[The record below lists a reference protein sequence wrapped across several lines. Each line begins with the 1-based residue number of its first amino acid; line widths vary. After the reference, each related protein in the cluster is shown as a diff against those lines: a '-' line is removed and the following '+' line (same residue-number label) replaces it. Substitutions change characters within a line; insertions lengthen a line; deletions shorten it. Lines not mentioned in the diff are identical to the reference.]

1 MNPNR
6 RTLASGLLALL
17 TLAVPVLAQA
27 PPPGP
32 SGSFI
37 SYQGRLTDANGT
49 TVADGIH
56 QGVVFRIYEEGAV
69 KFQQTRDIHT
79 VNGVFTVWLGGGLPG
94 ELDCLPAFDPA
105 KNYNI
110 GITIGG
116 QELDPRQ
123 KITSV
128 PMAQVAASLQ
138 PGVNITAGQ
147 GVFSGKGTF
156 GGGVGV
162 DMRETPD
169 SIAINGAGSQTGV
182 AGFSPSGAGVE
193 GYSPQG
199 DAISA
204 WSTSGNLFKGSSVG
218 TNQAVAWIDRDG
230 KGTFKG
236 GVESDT
242 QGQGIVTAVN
252 GNSDWTGVRGYSPA
266 ATGVWAETQSGRAIY
281 AAAHGGGSI
290 FEGFRLSDRV
300 VRIDKDGKGFFNGG
314 TQTGGADY
322 ADLVTVKGRSSDY
335 QPGDVMVI
343 SDDPARPFT
352 RSAKPYARNVAGIYS
367 TKPGVVGSKRG
378 IADPADNEI
387 PLALTGIVPCK
398 VTCQNGPI
406 RMGDLLVASSTP
418 GYAMKGTDPRR
429 MVGAVVGKALQPLAK
444 GQGVIEVLVTLR

>member
-1 MNPNR
+1 MP
-6 RTLASGLLALL
+6 TLAPQTRNLQSEICNLKSAIPLLLLLLAP
-17 TLAVPVLAQA
+17 LANAQTS
-27 PPPGP
+27 
-32 SGSFI
+32 SGSLI
-37 SYQGRLTDANGT
+37 SYQGRLTDANGA
-49 TVADGIH
+49 TVADGIYN
-56 QGVVFRIYEEGAV
+56 VTFAIYETSV
-69 KFQQTRDIHT
+69 SKFSQTLPVQT
-79 VNGVFTVWLGGGLPG
+79 VNGVFTTFLGGGTPLPT
-94 ELDCLPAFDPA
+94 FDPA
-105 KNYNI
+105 KSYEI
-110 GITIGG
+110 GITLGG
-116 QELDPRQ
+116 QELSPRQ

-156 GGGVGV
+156 
-162 DMRETPD
+162 
-169 SIAINGAGSQTGV
+169 N
-182 AGFSPSGAGVE
+182 
-193 GYSPQG
+193 
-199 DAISA
+199 
-204 WSTSGNLFKGSSVG
+204 
-218 TNQAVAWIDRDG
+218 
-230 KGTFKG
+230 G

-290 FEGFRLSDRV
+290 LEGFRLSDRV

-352 RSAKPYARNVAGIYS
+352 RSPKPYARNVAGIYS

-398 VTCQNGPI
+398 VSCEKGPI
-406 RMGDLLVASSTP
+406 RMGDLLVTSRTP
-418 GYAMKGTDPRR
+418 GYAMKATDSHR
-429 MVGAVVGKALQPLAK
+429 MLGAVVGKALQPLKK
-444 GQGVIEVLVTLR
+444 GRGVIEVLVTLR

>member
-1 MNPNR
+1 MP
-6 RTLASGLLALL
+6 TLAPQTRNLQSEICNLKSAIPLLLLLLAP
-17 TLAVPVLAQA
+17 LANAQTS
-27 PPPGP
+27 
-32 SGSFI
+32 SGSLI
-37 SYQGRLTDANGT
+37 SYQGRLTDANGA
-49 TVADGIH
+49 TVADGIYN
-56 QGVVFRIYEEGAV
+56 VTFAIYETSV
-69 KFQQTRDIHT
+69 SKFSQTLPVQT
-79 VNGVFTVWLGGGLPG
+79 VNGVFTTFLGGGTPLPT
-94 ELDCLPAFDPA
+94 FDPA
-105 KNYNI
+105 KSYEI
-110 GITIGG
+110 GITLGG
-116 QELDPRQ
+116 QELSPRQ

-156 GGGVGV
+156 
-162 DMRETPD
+162 
-169 SIAINGAGSQTGV
+169 N
-182 AGFSPSGAGVE
+182 
-193 GYSPQG
+193 
-199 DAISA
+199 
-204 WSTSGNLFKGSSVG
+204 
-218 TNQAVAWIDRDG
+218 
-230 KGTFKG
+230 G

-290 FEGFRLSDRV
+290 LEGFRLSDRV

-352 RSAKPYARNVAGIYS
+352 RSPKPYARNVAGIYS

-398 VTCQNGPI
+398 VSCEKGPI
-406 RMGDLLVASSTP
+406 RMGDLLVTSRTP
-418 GYAMKGTDPRR
+418 GYAMKATDSHR
-429 MVGAVVGKALQPLAK
+429 MLGAVVGKALQPLK
-444 GQGVIEVLVTLR
+444 TGRGVIEVLVTLR

>member
-1 MNPNR
+1 MP
-6 RTLASGLLALL
+6 TLAPQTRNLQSEICNPKSAIPLLLLLLAP
-17 TLAVPVLAQA
+17 LANAQTS
-27 PPPGP
+27 
-32 SGSFI
+32 SGSLI
-37 SYQGRLTDANGT
+37 SYQGRLTDANGA
-49 TVADGIH
+49 TVADGIYN
-56 QGVVFRIYEEGAV
+56 VTFAIYETSV
-69 KFQQTRDIHT
+69 SKFSQTLPVQT
-79 VNGVFTVWLGGGLPG
+79 VNGVFTTFLGGGTPLPT
-94 ELDCLPAFDPA
+94 FDPA
-105 KNYNI
+105 KSYEI
-110 GITIGG
+110 GITLGG
-116 QELDPRQ
+116 QELSPRQ

-156 GGGVGV
+156 
-162 DMRETPD
+162 
-169 SIAINGAGSQTGV
+169 N
-182 AGFSPSGAGVE
+182 
-193 GYSPQG
+193 
-199 DAISA
+199 
-204 WSTSGNLFKGSSVG
+204 
-218 TNQAVAWIDRDG
+218 
-230 KGTFKG
+230 G

-290 FEGFRLSDRV
+290 LEGFRLSDRV

-352 RSAKPYARNVAGIYS
+352 RSPKPYARNVAGIYS

-398 VTCQNGPI
+398 VSCENGPI
-406 RMGDLLVASSTP
+406 RMGDLLVTSRTP
-418 GYAMKGTDPRR
+418 GYAMKATDSHR
-429 MVGAVVGKALQPLAK
+429 MLGAVVGKALQPLKK
-444 GQGVIEVLVTLR
+444 GRGVIEVLVTLR

>member
-1 MNPNR
+1 MP
-6 RTLASGLLALL
+6 TLAPQTRNLQSEICNLKSAIPLLLLLLAP
-17 TLAVPVLAQA
+17 LANAQTS
-27 PPPGP
+27 
-32 SGSFI
+32 SGSLI
-37 SYQGRLTDANGT
+37 SYQGRLTDANGA
-49 TVADGIH
+49 TVADGIYN
-56 QGVVFRIYEEGAV
+56 VTFAIYETSV
-69 KFQQTRDIHT
+69 SKFSQTLPVQT
-79 VNGVFTVWLGGGLPG
+79 VNGVFTTFLGGGTPLPT
-94 ELDCLPAFDPA
+94 FDPA
-105 KNYNI
+105 KSYEI
-110 GITIGG
+110 GITLGG
-116 QELDPRQ
+116 QELSPRQ

-156 GGGVGV
+156 
-162 DMRETPD
+162 
-169 SIAINGAGSQTGV
+169 N
-182 AGFSPSGAGVE
+182 
-193 GYSPQG
+193 
-199 DAISA
+199 
-204 WSTSGNLFKGSSVG
+204 
-218 TNQAVAWIDRDG
+218 
-230 KGTFKG
+230 G

-290 FEGFRLSDRV
+290 LEGFRLSDRV

-352 RSAKPYARNVAGIYS
+352 RSPKPYARNVAGIYS

-398 VTCQNGPI
+398 VSCENGPI
-406 RMGDLLVASSTP
+406 RMGDLLVTSRTP
-418 GYAMKGTDPRR
+418 GYAMKATDSHR
-429 MVGAVVGKALQPLAK
+429 MLGAVVGKALQPLKK
-444 GQGVIEVLVTLR
+444 GRGVIEVLVTLR